1 MIREMITHLAGV
13 GSMYGRFAV
22 GIALALGLVAL
33 ASTEVSAQR
42 RSRAPTVVYGYA
54 APPTAPPLVKYYDPP
69 LVKYYA
75 PPRVNYYA
83 PLSVTIYAPP
93 SAAYYAAGP
102 VFTESSSA
110 PRDLPPNSPGYQGSW
125 RNSRF

>member
-1 MIREMITHLAGV
+1 MITHLAGV
-13 GSMYGRFAV
+13 SSMYGRFAF

-33 ASTEVSAQR
+33 ASTEVSAQ
-42 RSRAPTVVYGYA
+42 STVVYGYYA
-54 APPTAPPLVKYYDPP
+54 APPPTAPPLVTYYDPP
-69 LVKYYA
+69 LVRYYA
-75 PPRVNYYA
+75 PPRVKYYG
-83 PLSVTIYAPP
+83 PLSVNIYATP

-125 RNSRF
+125 RNSRY

>member
-1 MIREMITHLAGV
+1 
-13 GSMYGRFAV
+13 MYGRFAV
-22 GIALALGLVAL
+22 GITLALGLVAL
-33 ASTEVSAQR
+33 ASTEASAQR
-42 RSRAPTVVYGYA
+42 RPRVVVYGYSA
-54 APPTAPPLVKYYDPP
+54 GLPPTMPPQVKYYDPP
-69 LVKYYA
+69 

-102 VFTESSSA
+102 VFTESSTT
-110 PRDLPPNSPGYQGSW
+110 PRDLPRNSPGYQGSW

>member
-1 MIREMITHLAGV
+1 
-13 GSMYGRFAV
+13 MYGRLAV

-33 ASTEVSAQR
+33 AGTEVSAQG
-42 RSRAPTVVYGYA
+42 RSRAPRVVVYGYA
-54 APPTAPPLVKYYDPP
+54 APPTALP

-75 PPRVNYYA
+75 RPRVKYYA
-83 PLSVTIYAPP
+83 PLPVTIYASP

-110 PRDLPPNSPGYQGSW
+110 PRDLPRNSPGYQGSW
-125 RNSRF
+125 RNSRY

>member
-1 MIREMITHLAGV
+1 
-13 GSMYGRFAV
+13 MYGRVSV
-22 GIALALGLVAL
+22 GITLAMGLVAL
-33 ASTEVSAQR
+33 ASTEASAQR
-42 RSRAPTVVYGYA
+42 RSRAPTVVYGYYA
-54 APPTAPPLVKYYDPP
+54 APPHTMYYAPPLVKYYDPP

-83 PLSVTIYAPP
+83 PLPVTIYASP

-102 VFTESSSA
+102 IFTESSSA

>member
-1 MIREMITHLAGV
+1 
-13 GSMYGRFAV
+13 MYVRFAV

-42 RSRAPTVVYGYA
+42 RSRGPTVVYGYA
-54 APPTAPPLVKYYDPP
+54 APPTALPRL
-69 LVKYYA
+69 KYYA
-75 PPRVNYYA
+75 PPRVKYYA
-83 PLSVTIYAPP
+83 PLPVTIYAPP

-110 PRDLPPNSPGYQGSW
+110 PRDLPRNSPGYEGSW
-125 RNSRF
+125 RNSRY

>member
-1 MIREMITHLAGV
+1 
-13 GSMYGRFAV
+13 MY
-22 GIALALGLVAL
+22 
-33 ASTEVSAQR
+33 
-42 RSRAPTVVYGYA
+42 Y
-54 APPTAPPLVKYYDPP
+54 APPLVKYYDPP

-75 PPRVNYYA
+75 RPRVNYYA
-83 PLSVTIYAPP
+83 PLSVTIYASP